1 MGKGAVAADGSSFE
15 DKVSTHGRPA
25 RRLPEPIS
33 AATVR
38 NLGGDAEDP
47 FKIFSES
54 GKVFDARRE
63 ELREWVRTQRE
74 REKTWRSEHKELS
87 RKLDL
92 FLSGKVPEMDYKGLE
107 IKPDGATRAASAP
120 VLSFYAERIENM
132 IVASADLCNSDK
144 TDGYLKKTKAF
155 SKGDFSGKFFQA
167 GVSELTMA
175 CIANGMALHGGVIP
189 ACGTFFVFSDY
200 MKPAVRL
207 AALMHL
213 HVIYICDARL
223 VPCGRGR
230 SDAPARRARG
240 SDPSDGTFEAF
251 TGGSVLC
258 WCCVRPTA
266 RKPSQPGNWRSRSIV
281 PSR

>member
-1 MGKGAVAADGSSFE
+1 M
-15 DKVSTHGRPA
+15 
-25 RRLPEPIS
+25 
-33 AATVR
+33 
-38 NLGGDAEDP
+38 
-47 FKIFSES
+47 
-54 GKVFDARRE
+54 FDARRE

-107 IKPDGATRAASAP
+107 IKPDGATRAASAS

-207 AALMHL
+207 AA
-213 HVIYICDARL
+213 
-223 VPCGRGR
+223 
-230 SDAPARRARG
+230 
-240 SDPSDGTFEAF
+240 
-251 TGGSVLC
+251 
-258 WCCVRPTA
+258 
-266 RKPSQPGNWRSRSIV
+266 
-281 PSR
+281 